1 MCYQCVYTDGAEY
14 WILEAGFNSVILN
27 LLNSDLTVGTSVC
40 LNGFGKQAVPTWLV
54 VSSEPPDADYV
65 LKDVTRSVEAGLPTK
80 QGVDGQQ
87 QTVDL
92 LRRCQVWMENTA
104 WPILN
109 LSLQA
114 KRSCDL
120 HHFGVR

>member
-1 MCYQCVYTDGAEY
+1 MYFQWVYTDGTEY
-14 WILEAGFNSVILN
+14 WVLEAGFNSVILN
-27 LLNSDLTVGTSVC
+27 LLNSDLKVDTSVC
-40 LNGFGKQAVPTWLV
+40 LSGLGKQAVLTWLV
-54 VSSEPPDADYV
+54 VPSEPPDADNV
-65 LKDVTRSVEAGLPTK
+65 LKAVKRSVEVGLPTK

-92 LRRCQVWMENTA
+92 LRRCQFWMENTA

-109 LSLQA
+109 RSLQA